1 MNDLCFPQ
9 HFDHPS
15 NPISAAFAERL
26 TVVVAVDS
34 LVVCLTGL
42 TIAEWNN
49 LKRDTK
55 LGLPYKV
62 DKSGE

>member
-1 MNDLCFPQ
+1 MEKNDPCFPQ

-15 NPISAAFAERL
+15 NPTSAAFAERL

-49 LKRDTK
+49 LK
-55 LGLPYKV
+55 
-62 DKSGE
+62 

>member
-1 MNDLCFPQ
+1 MKSLMEKNDLCFPQ

-49 LKRDTK
+49 LK
-55 LGLPYKV
+55 
-62 DKSGE
+62 

>member
-1 MNDLCFPQ
+1 MDGQHLVKSLMEKNDPCFPQ

-49 LKRDTK
+49 QL
-55 LGLPYKV
+55 LC
-62 DKSGE
+62 